1 MPQEMSKEEKNQVQP
16 EMFDIF
22 PEPSVN
28 AEELSSDA
36 LAYLGD
42 AVYNLYIK
50 LCVLKDI
57 KARDLH
63 RLSNIYVSREGQS
76 KALEKILPILTE
88 KEKDIVRRGMNSK
101 SARKHG
107 NDRLYIKS
115 TGFEALVGYLYLTDR
130 NRLRFLLREG
140 IKWEE
145 V

>member
-1 MPQEMSKEEKNQVQP
+1 MQPEMSKEQKDQMRLDMSCV
-16 EMFDIF
+16 F
-22 PEPSVN
+22 PVPTVN
-28 AEELSSDA
+28 AEELSSDT

-42 AVYNLYIK
+42 AVYNLYVK
-50 LCVLKDI
+50 LHILKDV

-63 RLSNIYVSREGQS
+63 KLSNTYVSREGQS
-76 KALEKILPILTE
+76 KALDRIMTLLTE
-88 KEKDIVRRGMNSK
+88 KERDIVRRGMNSK

-130 NRLRFLLREG
+130 ERLGFLLKEG
-140 IKWEE
+140 LRWEE

>member
-16 EMFDIF
+16 EAFDVF

-50 LCVLKDI
+50 LYVLKDT
-57 KARDLH
+57 KARELH
-63 RLSNIYVSREGQS
+63 RLSNTYVSREGQS
-76 KALEKILPILTE
+76 KALDKILPILTE

-115 TGFEALVGYLYLTDR
+115 TGFEALVGYLYLTDKR
-130 NRLRFLLREG
+130 RLAFLLKEG
-140 IKWEE
+140 IRWEE